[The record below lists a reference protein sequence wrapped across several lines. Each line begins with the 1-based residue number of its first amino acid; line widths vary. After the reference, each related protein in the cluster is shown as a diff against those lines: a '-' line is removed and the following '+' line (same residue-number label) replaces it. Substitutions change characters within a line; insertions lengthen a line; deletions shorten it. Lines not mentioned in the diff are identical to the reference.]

1 MAAVTSSMRD
11 RTGRTLEEWVEAVRT
26 SGVDPLDQ
34 NEVRK
39 WLKAEHGVPQNS
51 QWAIAFETAKQS
63 GWVEP
68 TVEQYI
74 DQQYSGPKVA
84 LRPIFD
90 AARRLI
96 EELGTDVRV
105 EGRGTYTPF
114 VRARQF
120 AAISFS
126 GGHRERSDP
135 DRRLRRIRKTPQP
148 QPIRPSGPLLV
159 HRIHQHRLHPG

>member
-1 MAAVTSSMRD
+1 MHSDNRKTSDNRKNRHMEPSDMMAAVTSSMRD

-51 QWAIAFETAKQS
+51 QWAIAFETAEQS

-74 DQQYSGPKVA
+74 DQQYSGPKAA
-84 LRPIFD
+84 LRRSSMQP
-90 AARRLI
+90 
-96 EELGTDVRV
+96 DV
-105 EGRGTYTPF
+105 
-114 VRARQF
+114 
-120 AAISFS
+120 
-126 GGHRERSDP
+126 
-135 DRRLRRIRKTPQP
+135 
-148 QPIRPSGPLLV
+148 
-159 HRIHQHRLHPG
+159 

>member
-1 MAAVTSSMRD
+1 MMAAVTSSMRD

-51 QWAIAFETAKQS
+51 QWAIAFETAEQS

-74 DQQYSGPKVA
+74 DQQYSGPKAA

-105 EGRGTYTPF
+105 EGRGT
-114 VRARQF
+114 
-120 AAISFS
+120 
-126 GGHRERSDP
+126 
-135 DRRLRRIRKTPQP
+135 
-148 QPIRPSGPLLV
+148 
-159 HRIHQHRLHPG
+159 